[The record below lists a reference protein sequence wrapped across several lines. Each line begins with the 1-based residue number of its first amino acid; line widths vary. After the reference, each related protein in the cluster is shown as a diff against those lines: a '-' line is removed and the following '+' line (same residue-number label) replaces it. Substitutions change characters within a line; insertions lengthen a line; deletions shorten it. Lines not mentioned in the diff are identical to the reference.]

1 MEIAMT
7 DLDPRDRALIEL
19 ARGGHE
25 PTDTDRSRVRAALVA
40 ELGVGIGLSTKA
52 VGAATATAGAG
63 VSGGVASVVS
73 AASVKVV
80 AAVLLTGALGGGAF
94 ALHASSGGAA
104 RRAATPVGLVRE
116 VAGSGAATA
125 GAAGDAV
132 LSPIDPRPAE
142 MPPLTA
148 PPSRPPPSVP
158 AAKEPR
164 ALARDTEPAV
174 PTAPE
179 PPAVAAPSSAP
190 AVQAAP
196 VTPTTLDAETKLV
209 RQGVGALH
217 TGDAARALA
226 LLDEHARL
234 YPDGFLAEERA
245 GERVLAL
252 CDLGRNVEAADA
264 ARAFLSQHPRS
275 PLAARVRSSC
285 GGRPNP

>member
-1 MEIAMT
+1 MT

-40 ELGVGIGLSTKA
+40 ELGVGIGLTSTKA
-52 VGAATATAGAG
+52 VGAATAGAGAG

-73 AASVKVV
+73 AASFKVV

-94 ALHASSGGAA
+94 ALHAWSRAGAPL
-104 RRAATPVGLVRE
+104 AATPVGLVRP
-116 VAGSGAATA
+116 VAASGPASAS
-125 GAAGDAV
+125 AAGDAIV
-132 LSPIDPRPAE
+132 SPIDPRPAE
-142 MPPLTA
+142 MPPVTA
-148 PPSRPPPSVP
+148 PPSRPTSSVP
-158 AAKEPR
+158 TAKEPR
-164 ALARDTEPAV
+164 ALARDTEPAL
-174 PTAPE
+174 PATTETAT
-179 PPAVAAPSSAP
+179 VAAPSSAL

-226 LLDEHARL
+226 LFDEHARL
-234 YPDGFLAEERA
+234 YSDGFLAEERA